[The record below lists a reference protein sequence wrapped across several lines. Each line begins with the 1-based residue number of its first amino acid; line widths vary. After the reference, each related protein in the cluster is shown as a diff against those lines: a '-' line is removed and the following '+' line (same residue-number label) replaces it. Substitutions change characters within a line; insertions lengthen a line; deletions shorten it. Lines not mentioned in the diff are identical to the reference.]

1 MYGREKGGWNGG
13 RTLQCSNAFDF
24 GLAFLYS
31 IHEDRATNALVPGG
45 SIRSRGIT
53 ARKKHTRGGASR
65 LLCGQGNVDCCPLVC
80 LQCSLFAAAAAAAI
94 GSPQKIASSSLR
106 LLAALACGWAAAQ
119 LMLPVLLALLLRPLS
134 CGCVIGSL
142 ESTV

>member
-1 MYGREKGGWNGG
+1 MCGGKKRWVEWGEDTAVLECLRPG
-13 RTLQCSNAFDF
+13 A
-24 GLAFLYS
+24 GLLYS
-31 IHEDRATNALVPGG
+31 IYEDRATNALVPGG

-53 ARKKHTRGGASR
+53 ARRKQTRGGASR

-80 LQCSLFAAAAAAAI
+80 LQCTLFAAAAAAI

-106 LLAALACGWAAAQ
+106 LLAALACGWAAQ